1 MSNSIRH
8 MLRGLDA
15 FDDRA
20 LVCFMGDN
28 VRRRGYTNIR
38 NFKVAARR
46 ELGDQC
52 ISGKR
57 SDSYHTSAGIATKG
71 SELGVSWAISASVLK
86 DPTPTI
92 RLQGSQQKDLSS
104 A

>member
-1 MSNSIRH
+1 

-20 LVCFMGDN
+20 LVCIMGDN
-28 VRRRGYTNIR
+28 VSRLGYTDIR

-52 ISGKR
+52 ISVKR
-57 SDSYHTSAGIATKG
+57 SD
-71 SELGVSWAISASVLK
+71 L
-86 DPTPTI
+86 TI
-92 RLQGSQQKDLSS
+92 DTRLWFNFGTFAVFIVYQ
-104 A
+104 